1 MAITHNYTMAGEYT
15 VKLKVTDSEN
25 RVAEQTKKVTILEP
39 VAPLPMI
46 RNSSRK
52 SVAPAE
58 VSFDGADTTAIAGMA
73 DGPAGI
79 VSWEWDFGDEET
91 GIETA
96 STGLERVAIN
106 YPVGPQ
112 GPTGPSGA
120 DSTVAGPTGPQ
131 GPTGW
136 TGADGSASET
146 GATGYT
152 GPAGDAGEP
161 GSEGET
167 GPTGYTGPGGTG
179 DTGPT
184 GYTGADSTVTGPT
197 GATGYTGESGGAG
210 DTGPTGYT
218 GYTGASG
225 EGGGAAFPIGSVFI
239 AVVSTNPATLLG
251 YGTWSAFGAGRVLVG
266 IDAGDAD
273 FDTAEETGGA
283 KTVDLAHTHALDHA
297 HSVVADNLRTGGGVT
312 VGATAFSG
320 ASDSKLSAT
329 QSVVQPYIVCY
340 FWKRES

>member
-1 MAITHNYTMAGEYT
+1 MAVEHTYTGPGTYYVKLT
-15 VKLKVTDSEN
+15 VKDSEN
-25 RVAEQTKKVTILEP
+25 NESEQTKKVVVLPAT
-39 VAPLPMI
+39 APLPFI
-46 RNSSRK
+46 RRSMA
-52 SVAPAE
+52 VALAPQT
-58 VSFDGADTTAIAGMA
+58 VQFDGADSVPPAENAIT
-73 DGPAGI
+73 
-79 VSWEWDFGDEET
+79 SWEWDYGDGET
-91 GIETA
+91 GSETVD
-96 STGLERVAIN
+96 TGGVRVPIN

-112 GPTGPSGA
+112 GPTGPAGA
-120 DSTVAGPTGPQ
+120 DSTVTGPTGPQ

>member
-1 MAITHNYTMAGEYT
+1 MAYDHTYTAPGTYI
-15 VKLKVTDSEN
+15 VKLRVVDSNYIESESERKVVVLSDESPLAKIRRSEN
-25 RVAEQTKKVTILEP
+25 VGMVPFTI
-39 VAPLPMI
+39 
-46 RNSSRK
+46 
-52 SVAPAE
+52 E
-58 VSFDGADTTAIAGMA
+58 VDGADSLPNS
-73 DGPAGI
+73 DPI
-79 VSWEWDFGDEET
+79 VTWEWDFGDGTT
-91 GIETA
+91 GSEAPDTGYERTA
-96 STGLERVAIN
+96 FTH
-106 YPVGPQ
+106 PV
-112 GPTGPSGA
+112 GPTGPPGPAGA
-120 DSTVAGPTGPQ
+120 DSTVTGPTGPQ

-297 HSVVADNLRTGGGVT
+297 HSVVANNLRTGGGVT